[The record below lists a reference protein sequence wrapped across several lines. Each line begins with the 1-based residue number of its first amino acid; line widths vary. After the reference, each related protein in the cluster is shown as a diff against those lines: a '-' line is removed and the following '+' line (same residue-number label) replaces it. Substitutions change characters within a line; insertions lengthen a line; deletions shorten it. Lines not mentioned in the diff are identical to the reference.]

1 MLGFPFLK
9 EHLISIIFLNIVES
23 YLLYL
28 ELYLLYFWFYFK
40 NMIELVYCFEKLEK
54 TIKIDEFNEFLKV
67 IDIEHEQNKIFIKLK
82 QL

>member
-1 MLGFPFLK
+1 
-9 EHLISIIFLNIVES
+9 
-23 YLLYL
+23 
-28 ELYLLYFWFYFK
+28 
-40 NMIELVYCFEKLEK
+40 MIELVYCFEKLEK